1 MRGQSV
7 REDSVAGQ
15 DRETRPNSPDLADR
29 EPAGVAHMAGVM
41 KLTVEDIRQVWFRRT
56 NRTYPG
62 ALD

>member
-7 REDSVAGQ
+7 REMSALEQ
-15 DRETRPNSPDLADR
+15 HRETQPNGPDLADR
-29 EPAGVAHMAGVM
+29 EPMGVVHMAGVM